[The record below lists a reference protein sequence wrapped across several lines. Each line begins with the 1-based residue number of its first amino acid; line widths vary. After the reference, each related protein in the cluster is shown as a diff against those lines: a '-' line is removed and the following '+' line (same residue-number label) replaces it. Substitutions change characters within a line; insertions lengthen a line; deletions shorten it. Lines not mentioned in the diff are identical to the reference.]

1 HQEQSYS
8 LLNRIRVLEDEI
20 KELVQY
26 KSNHEEQQVNFE
38 SQLNDK
44 TCQAQAFEEKFVKLK
59 EIYAK
64 LREEHVVLLRNY
76 GNVQQTLQQET
87 EKNKDLEKALE
98 DLRNQE
104 KSSSIENAESL
115 VLSEQKYTSSVD
127 QLQLEL
133 NSIIVE
139 KDHLIQE

>member
-1 HQEQSYS
+1 MNLWMDEMLRALTNNKRVVLFQHQEQSYS

-98 DLRNQE
+98 VSLFYFIFLLFQFYF
-104 KSSSIENAESL
+104 SSC
-115 VLSEQKYTSSVD
+115 Y
-127 QLQLEL
+127 
-133 NSIIVE
+133 
-139 KDHLIQE
+139 